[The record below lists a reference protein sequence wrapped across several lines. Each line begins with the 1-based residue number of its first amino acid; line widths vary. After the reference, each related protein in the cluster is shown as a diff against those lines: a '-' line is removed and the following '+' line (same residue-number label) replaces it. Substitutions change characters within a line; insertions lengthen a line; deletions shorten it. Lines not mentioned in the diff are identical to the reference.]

1 MLATYT
7 YKKMFILMFNNLNR
21 FGMGRPTCV
30 QREDRCANNEVN
42 ISWPALSIEFR
53 DKLVKNTVVRD
64 ERDTFQFLAFDSF
77 AYKMFQLFEIRSCT
91 LTIQTAGIFKFMK
104 LIFKS

>member
-42 ISWPALSIEFR
+42 IS
-53 DKLVKNTVVRD
+53 
-64 ERDTFQFLAFDSF
+64 
-77 AYKMFQLFEIRSCT
+77 
-91 LTIQTAGIFKFMK
+91 
-104 LIFKS
+104 